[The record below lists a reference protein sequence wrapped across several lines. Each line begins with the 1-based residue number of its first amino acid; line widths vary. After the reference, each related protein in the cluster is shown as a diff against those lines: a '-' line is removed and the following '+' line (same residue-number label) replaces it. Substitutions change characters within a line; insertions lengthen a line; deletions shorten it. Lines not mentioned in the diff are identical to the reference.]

1 MKGKIIFVNIFS
13 CFYIETLF
21 IMHNHILKL
30 NKIFNLVVLEIST
43 NDALVIYATF
53 IFVLLSQNQHNCL
66 IIIIAILSTKVKS
79 ILVFYA

>member
-43 NDALVIYATF
+43 NVALVIYATF
-53 IFVLLSQNQHNCL
+53 NFVLSQNQHNCL